1 MGCPEAWI
9 YEVSFRY
16 SFLGEC
22 YTKAEYWPFEA
33 NVFGV
38 LRYISKRQYP
48 FTSPSLMAGVCGTF
62 NGMRNAKLYPFACRS
77 WFRALRCLIR
87 IGPGCPRVRGH

>member
-48 FTSPSLMAGVCGTF
+48 LLPVPL
-62 NGMRNAKLYPFACRS
+62 
-77 WFRALRCLIR
+77 
-87 IGPGCPRVRGH
+87 